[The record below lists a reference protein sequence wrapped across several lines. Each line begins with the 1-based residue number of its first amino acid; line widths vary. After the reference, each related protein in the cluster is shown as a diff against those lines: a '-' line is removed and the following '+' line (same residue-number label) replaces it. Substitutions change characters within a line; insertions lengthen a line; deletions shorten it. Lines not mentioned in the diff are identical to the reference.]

1 MDVKEIPIPALAVI
15 RVGKEDKSA
24 IFETKI
30 IQTTDNKYIY
40 TMPVRVDRK
49 LVNFNVKGL
58 IKEIRV
64 QFAQNEYYVW
74 KNISIIPFIEDG
86 KRYLRIKTT
95 TPGIRIQEFVAKR
108 YKGADKIIQNLGL
121 SQPELA
127 EQGGQESE

>member
-1 MDVKEIPIPALAVI
+1 MDVKEIPIPANAAI

-49 LVNFNVKGL
+49 LVDFNVKGL

-64 QFAQNEYYVW
+64 EFAIDEYYVW
-74 KNISIIPFIEDG
+74 KNISIIPFVEDG
-86 KRYLRIKTT
+86 RRYLRIKTT
-95 TPGIRIQEFVAKR
+95 TPGIRTNELVSKR
-108 YKGADKIIQNLGL
+108 YKSPEKIIKNMQKEAKG
-121 SQPELA
+121 E
-127 EQGGQESE
+127 E

>member
-1 MDVKEIPIPALAVI
+1 MRMVGENMDVREIPIPANAAI

-49 LVNFNVKGL
+49 LVDFNVKGL

-64 QFAQNEYYVW
+64 EFAIDEYYVW
-74 KNISIIPFIEDG
+74 KNISIIPFVEDG
-86 KRYLRIKTT
+86 RRYLRIKTT
-95 TPGIRIQEFVAKR
+95 TPGIRTNELVSKR
-108 YKGADKIIQNLGL
+108 YKSPEKIIKNMQKEAKG
-121 SQPELA
+121 E
-127 EQGGQESE
+127 E

>member
-1 MDVKEIPIPALAVI
+1 MDVREIPIPAHAAI

-40 TMPVRVDRK
+40 TMPVRVDKK
-49 LVNFNVKGL
+49 LVNFSVKGL

-64 QFAQNEYYVW
+64 EFAIDEYYVW
-74 KNISIIPFIEDG
+74 KNISIIPFVEDG

-95 TPGIRIQEFVAKR
+95 TPGIRTKELVSKR
-108 YKGADKIIQNLGL
+108 YKSPEKIIKNMQ
-121 SQPELA
+121 
-127 EQGGQESE
+127 SEAKGEE

>member
-1 MDVKEIPIPALAVI
+1 MDVREIPIPANAAI

-49 LVNFNVKGL
+49 LVDFNVKGL

-64 QFAQNEYYVW
+64 EFAIDEYYVW
-74 KNISIIPFIEDG
+74 KNISIIPFVEDG
-86 KRYLRIKTT
+86 RRYLRIKTT
-95 TPGIRIQEFVAKR
+95 TPGIRTNELVSKR
-108 YKGADKIIQNLGL
+108 YKSPEKIIKNMQKEAKG
-121 SQPELA
+121 E
-127 EQGGQESE
+127 E

>member
-1 MDVKEIPIPALAVI
+1 MDVKEIPIPANAAI

-49 LVNFNVKGL
+49 LVDFNVKGL

-64 QFAQNEYYVW
+64 EFAINEYYVW
-74 KNISIIPFIEDG
+74 KNISIIPFVEDG

-95 TPGIRIQEFVAKR
+95 TPGIRTNELVSKR
-108 YKGADKIIQNLGL
+108 YK
-121 SQPELA
+121 SPEKVIKNMQTEA
-127 EQGGQESE
+127 KGEE

>member
-1 MDVKEIPIPALAVI
+1 MDVKEIPIPANAAI

-49 LVNFNVKGL
+49 LVDFNVKGL

-64 QFAQNEYYVW
+64 EFAIDEYYVW
-74 KNISIIPFIEDG
+74 KNISIIPFVEDG
-86 KRYLRIKTT
+86 RRYLRIKTT
-95 TPGIRIQEFVAKR
+95 TPGIRTSELVSKR
-108 YKGADKIIQNLGL
+108 YKSPEKIIKNMQKEAKG
-121 SQPELA
+121 E
-127 EQGGQESE
+127 E